1 MLAHGRPLVDTDR
14 VPMTRTTLHVTLV
27 CVITSLIV
35 SCAAAAPS
43 KPILTFQPDGCTYQ
57 GPAQL
62 PREFVLTWVVENSP
76 HPGFIVL
83 IVTLAPGKTARDLA
97 AMPAADPPPD
107 WVNKLVND
115 VALQPGTYAKAVNLA
130 EIASYRGDP
139 IYFACFVT
147 DLPTAVG
154 AIGPITVQK

>member
-1 MLAHGRPLVDTDR
+1 
-14 VPMTRTTLHVTLV
+14 MTRKTLQVMLV

-35 SCAAAAPS
+35 SCTAAAPS

-62 PREFVLTWVVENSP
+62 PREFVLTWVVENST

-83 IVTLAPGKTARDLA
+83 VVTLAPGKTARDLA

-107 WVNKLVND
+107 WVNKLVYD
-115 VALQPGTYAKAVNLA
+115 IALQPGTTTRPVNLA
-130 EIASYRGDP
+130 EIAAYPGGP